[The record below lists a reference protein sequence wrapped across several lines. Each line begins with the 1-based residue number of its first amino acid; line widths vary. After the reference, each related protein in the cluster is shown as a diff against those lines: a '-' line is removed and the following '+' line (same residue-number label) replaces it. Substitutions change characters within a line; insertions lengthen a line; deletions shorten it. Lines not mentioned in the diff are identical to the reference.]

1 MHTHQPC
8 LTTACPL
15 HSSSITTITKI
26 TIISTIETLKFLK
39 VPKDF
44 KILKGLKIIK
54 AFKAFQTPMKALIST
69 IAYALLAI
77 LLTTLLIQNAQAQQ
91 YPNRIVRVINPLA
104 AGGNQ
109 DIVARAVAEQL
120 SKQLGQQVIV
130 ENRPGNSAIIG
141 TRFVKSAPAD
151 GYTLLAISNT
161 FTRVPAIVADAG
173 YDPIKDFVGISQT
186 CDIPMV
192 LVVNPALPVKTI
204 KEFIGLAKR
213 RPGELTYGT
222 AGNGGTGHVAAEMFS
237 QQAKI
242 KMMHIPYKGNAPA
255 VTDLVGGQIMVMFDQ
270 VSTSVGY
277 IKAGRLRGIAV
288 TTKTRSSL
296 FPDMPTIDEAGLPGF
311 QDSTFNGM
319 MAPTGTPRDILDK
332 VRAEVV
338 KAVATPELRNRF
350 AERGIPMVASNSL
363 DEYQTFIRK
372 HVEDFAKLAKAA
384 NIKAD

>member
-26 TIISTIETLKFLK
+26 TIISTIATLKFLK

-77 LLTTLLIQNAQAQQ
+77 LLTTLLMQNAQAQQ

-186 CDIPMV
+186 CDIPLV

-204 KEFIGLAKR
+204 KEFIGLALSEISAAFALKFLSL
-213 RPGELTYGT
+213 PAGET
-222 AGNGGTGHVAAEMFS
+222 V
-237 QQAKI
+237 
-242 KMMHIPYKGNAPA
+242 
-255 VTDLVGGQIMVMFDQ
+255 
-270 VSTSVGY
+270 
-277 IKAGRLRGIAV
+277 
-288 TTKTRSSL
+288 
-296 FPDMPTIDEAGLPGF
+296 
-311 QDSTFNGM
+311 QD
-319 MAPTGTPRDILDK
+319 
-332 VRAEVV
+332 
-338 KAVATPELRNRF
+338 
-350 AERGIPMVASNSL
+350 
-363 DEYQTFIRK
+363 
-372 HVEDFAKLAKAA
+372 
-384 NIKAD
+384 